1 MLSVTDM
8 IKHIR
13 TNTHDIEETGY
24 SDDELLVYIN
34 DAVRFIRRTILDIN
48 PILLA
53 DVPIIG
59 NLPANQSSIE
69 LPNIVSKILTVQCN
83 NIELEVM
90 DNTVMDNKTGRPE
103 SYFLSGFKVINF
115 YPVPDISVRYL
126 IRVVSD
132 LKLLS
137 LADNSPFPT
146 DFDDFIYEYVTIRS
160 SMVNEFDMSQESSL
174 LSNIIAQL
182 ETTIRNISNTSGIS
196 VDGYWDKSHHKY
208 GRRY

>member
-8 IKHIR
+8 IKYIR

-34 DAVRFIRRTILDIN
+34 DAARFIRRIILDIN
-48 PILLA
+48 PMLLA
-53 DVPIIG
+53 DAPITG
-59 NLPANQSSIE
+59 NLSANQSSIE
-69 LPNIVSKILTVQCN
+69 LPSVASKILTVQCDN
-83 NIELEVM
+83 TELEVM
-90 DNTVMDNKTGRPE
+90 DHTVLDNKAGHPE
-103 SYFLSGFKVINF
+103 SYFLSGFRVINF
-115 YPVPDISVRYL
+115 YPIPDTNINYL
-126 IRVVSD
+126 VRVVSD

-160 SMVNEFDMSQESSL
+160 SMANEFDMSQESSL

-196 VDGYWDKSHHKY
+196 IDGYWDKSRHKY